1 MKTLEDK
8 TMTGKTAVNLPAGNP
23 PTILLVLNHTYGK
36 LGRKTGRK
44 TAFWGRQVST

>member
-23 PTILLVLNHTYGK
+23 SQPSYW
-36 LGRKTGRK
+36 
-44 TAFWGRQVST
+44 F